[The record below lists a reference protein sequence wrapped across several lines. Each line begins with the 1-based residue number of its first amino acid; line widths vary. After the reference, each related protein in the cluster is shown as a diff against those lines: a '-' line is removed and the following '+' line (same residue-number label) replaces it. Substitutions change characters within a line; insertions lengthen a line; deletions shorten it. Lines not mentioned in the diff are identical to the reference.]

1 MHSGEIGRKGS
12 NCEPVIKVLIRSL
25 RAYTR
30 IASMKL
36 DKSGFNRH
44 LDIEGENLVTTVSLQ
59 LAKAR
64 KVKDN
69 WEGVSRCG

>member
-1 MHSGEIGRKGS
+1 MQSGEIGRKGS
-12 NCEPVIKVLIRSL
+12 NYESVIKVLIRSL

-44 LDIEGENLVTTVSLQ
+44 LDIKGENLVTTVL
-59 LAKAR
+59 L
-64 KVKDN
+64 
-69 WEGVSRCG
+69 

>member
-1 MHSGEIGRKGS
+1 MQSGEIGRKGS
-12 NCEPVIKVLIRSL
+12 NYESVIKVLVSL

-44 LDIEGENLVTTVSLQ
+44 LDIKGENLVTTVLLQ
-59 LAKAR
+59 VAKAR
-64 KVKDN
+64 KAKDN
-69 WEGVSRCG
+69 WEGVSLCG